1 MKTLLLIPPFTQLNT
16 PYPSTAYLKSY
27 LNRQEMEATQADLS
41 LEVILALFSRA
52 GLQELFDVVSKG
64 SGLVRAGQRS
74 SGLPLRRLHPGRDGE
89 HGHHGHGEHHS
100 RSGLT

>member
-27 LNRQEMEATQADLS
+27 LNRQGMEATQADLS

-52 GLQELFDVVSKG
+52 GLQELFEAVLKG
-64 SGLVRAGQRS
+64 
-74 SGLPLRRLHPGRDGE
+74 
-89 HGHHGHGEHHS
+89 
-100 RSGLT
+100 